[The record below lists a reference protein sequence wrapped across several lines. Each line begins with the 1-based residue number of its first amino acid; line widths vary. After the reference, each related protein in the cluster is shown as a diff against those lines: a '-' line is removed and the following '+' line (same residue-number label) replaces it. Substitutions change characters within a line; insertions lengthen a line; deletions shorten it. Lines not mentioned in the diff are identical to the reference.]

1 MFVRTLAGFA
11 AVAAIAMADDWPM
24 FRGHNA
30 SGVSPAKNLPV
41 EFGPQKNVVW
51 KTILPPGHSSPVL
64 SANRIFLT
72 AVDGEKLLVFCL
84 ERETGKIL
92 WRREAPRPRKQE
104 LHKSNSAASP
114 SIATDGRNVFAFFT
128 DFGLISYGPDGEE
141 RWRAPLGPFNN
152 PFGMGASPVLVN
164 GKVIQACD
172 AETGSFLIAVD
183 QRTGKTI
190 WRKERPDA
198 TRGFSTPVLH
208 RSEGRMQAIL
218 AGTNK
223 LTAYDV
229 DTGDEVWWVRGLTWQ
244 VKPTPVIE
252 GDIVYVLGW
261 AGGSDQGNQE
271 NLPPFPEVL
280 GSFDANKDGKL
291 AKEELPNPNWQRDF
305 AEADLERDGALGARD
320 WQKYREK
327 RASVN
332 SVMAVRLGGKGDMT
346 EKGIVWQ
353 HFKSLPNA
361 TSPLQ
366 YQGVIYLMKE
376 GGILTALDAKTGAM
390 LKQGRLPGALDYYYS
405 SPVGAD
411 GKVYAAS
418 ENCHVSVVKAGGDW
432 EPLARNDFE
441 DLCYATPAPVD
452 DKLYLRTSSALYCFG
467 LGQ

>member
-1 MFVRTLAGFA
+1 M
-11 AVAAIAMADDWPM
+11 
-24 FRGHNA
+24 
-30 SGVSPAKNLPV
+30 
-41 EFGPQKNVVW
+41 
-51 KTILPPGHSSPVL
+51 
-64 SANRIFLT
+64 
-72 AVDGEKLLVFCL
+72 
-84 ERETGKIL
+84 
-92 WRREAPRPRKQE
+92 
-104 LHKSNSAASP
+104 
-114 SIATDGRNVFAFFT
+114 FAFFT

-229 DTGDEVWWVRGLTWQ
+229 DTGEEVWWVRGLTWQ
-244 VKPTPVIE
+244 VKPTPVVE
-252 GDIVYVLGW
+252 GDIAYVLGW

-271 NLPPFPEVL
+271 NLPPFAEVL
-280 GSFDANKDGKL
+280 ASYDANKDGKL

-320 WQKYREK
+320 WQKYQEK

-353 HFKSLPNA
+353 HFQIA
-361 TSPLQ
+361 AQCDVAAALQ
-366 YQGVIYLMKE
+366 RCDLSDEGRRHSDGVGRE
-376 GGILTALDAKTGAM
+376 DRRGVEAGSAAWGA
-390 LKQGRLPGALDYYYS
+390 RLLLLI
-405 SPVGAD
+405 
-411 GKVYAAS
+411 
-418 ENCHVSVVKAGGDW
+418 AGGRGW
-432 EPLARNDFE
+432 KSVRRERELP
-441 DLCYATPAPVD
+441 
-452 DKLYLRTSSALYCFG
+452 CFG
-467 LGQ
+467 G